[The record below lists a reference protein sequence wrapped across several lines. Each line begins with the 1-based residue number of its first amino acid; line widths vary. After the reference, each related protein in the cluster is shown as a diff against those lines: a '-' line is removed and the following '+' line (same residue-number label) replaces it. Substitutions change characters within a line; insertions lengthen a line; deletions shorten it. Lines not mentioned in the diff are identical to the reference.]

1 MAKTKDIISA
11 GTAAMLAVTLVATG
25 VSTAASPLADP
36 RTRRQ
41 PVDHRLYH
49 ASLSSRELAHNRSSK
64 PASHRFDLFEPEW
77 ASSLPAP
84 RRIVTDWEVVRKWF
98 DGADR
103 CGLRTFHKEPNG
115 WGCELNGCMRYSLA
129 SADLINRVIRGGSG
143 EK

>member
-1 MAKTKDIISA
+1 MMTWQTKDIISA

-49 ASLSSRELAHNRSSK
+49 ATLASRELAHNRSSK

-77 ASSLPAP
+77 ACPSFMLSGCIESAASQLL
-84 RRIVTDWEVVRKWF
+84 
-98 DGADR
+98 GA
-103 CGLRTFHKEPNG
+103 L
-115 WGCELNGCMRYSLA
+115 
-129 SADLINRVIRGGSG
+129 
-143 EK
+143 